1 MWSLGF
7 ILVFPRDPLDNAFL
21 QSYRQ
26 NRGRQDRDRGRGH
39 HVVPLGAMLAVKEI
53 EQRLLLRESCTRK
66 RDRKQHG
73 VKLKSEATRLKT
85 QVENAYADSTS

>member
-1 MWSLGF
+1 
-7 ILVFPRDPLDNAFL
+7 
-21 QSYRQ
+21 
-26 NRGRQDRDRGRGH
+26 
-39 HVVPLGAMLAVKEI
+39 MLAVKEI